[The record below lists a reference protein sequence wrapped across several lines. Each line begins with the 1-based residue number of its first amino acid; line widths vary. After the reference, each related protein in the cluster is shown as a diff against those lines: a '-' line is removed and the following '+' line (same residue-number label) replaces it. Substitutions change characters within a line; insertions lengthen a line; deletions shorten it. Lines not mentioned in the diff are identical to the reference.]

1 MAGRGKTTQGLFNV
15 KRTGDS
21 ALGDAK
27 ASSSG
32 LGKAGPGGA
41 RLGMAWRSK
50 TTQGLYNVKRTG
62 DSALG
67 DAKASLSRLGEAR
80 RGLAGPGLAR
90 QLKAR
95 FFHLRRST

>member
-1 MAGRGKTTQGLFNV
+1 MARHGEATQGLYNV

-27 ASSSG
+27 ASLSRLG
-32 LGKAGPGGA
+32 LAGRGKARPGE
-41 RLGMAWRSK
+41 AWRGK
-50 TTQGLYNVKRTG
+50 ATQGLYNVKRAVS
-62 DSALG
+62 SALG

-95 FFHLRRST
+95 FFHLRRLT